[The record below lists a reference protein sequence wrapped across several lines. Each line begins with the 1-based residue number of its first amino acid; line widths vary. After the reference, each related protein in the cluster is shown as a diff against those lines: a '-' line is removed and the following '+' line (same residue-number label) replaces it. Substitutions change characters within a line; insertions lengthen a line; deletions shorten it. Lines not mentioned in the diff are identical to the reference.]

1 LQDPKYRDMLAGS
14 ISDGIINYYQAPED
28 VMGPGLLQETTSSM
42 YFMLKVLEHAFSF
55 GAEIE
60 TSYDLV

>member
-1 LQDPKYRDMLAGS
+1 MLAGS